1 MTAPGRVLDATAAA
15 ELHRLLTRVVAK
27 RVSDPQ
33 DREDI
38 VQEALTRTLA
48 ARLLLADDA
57 VAPYAVA
64 VARNLVAA
72 HHSRRDLERRHQPRL
87 LDLTEAPRPD
97 DMVVG
102 AENAAALSA
111 AVAGLP
117 AAERE
122 VLLGHVTE
130 GHDTATLAAATG
142 TTPGGVAAR
151 LARARA
157 RARVDYVVALRRR
170 QLPSP
175 ECRPVLLAVSAADR
189 RRQDALDTAGHL
201 LRCNV
206 CPELVGPLAERRSV
220 LAGLVPIP
228 LLVALARIRSSGRPA
243 QATAA
248 AGVAVLLAGA
258 AVAAVLAND
267 SGRPRGSAGTGEA
280 ARTAAAARTAGE
292 AGAAGPAAAP
302 LPSPPSAAAPSPA
315 GPSVRAPGPAAGT
328 GTPRTASRDP
338 AGGDAVVGVRT
349 LVGVVTDVAAPYGF
363 WMRAGGREVY
373 VAFTGLPARRVRLGD
388 RASVSGTTR
397 PVTDTLLANPRAV
410 ARGERGRVRAAG
422 VVLQADARDIRL
434 THPAPG

>member
-27 RVSDPQ
+27 RVGDPQ

-280 ARTAAAARTAGE
+280 AGARGTTGA

-302 LPSPPSAAAPSPA
+302 LASQPSAAAPSPA
-315 GPSVRAPGPAAGT
+315 GPSVRVPGPSAGT
-328 GTPRTASRDP
+328 GTPRTAAREP
-338 AGGDAVVGVRT
+338 AGGEAVAGVRT
-349 LVGVVTDVAAPYGF
+349 LVGIVTDVAAPYGF
-363 WMRAGGREVY
+363 WMRAGDREVY
-373 VAFTGLPARRVRLGD
+373 VSFTGLPARRVRLGD
-388 RASVSGTTR
+388 RATVSGTTR

-410 ARGERGRVRAAG
+410 ARDERGRVRAAG
-422 VVLQADARDIRL
+422 VVLQAEARDIRL

>member
-1 MTAPGRVLDATAAA
+1 VTAPGRVLDATAAA

-27 RVSDPQ
+27 RVGDPQ

-206 CPELVGPLAERRSV
+206 CAELVDPLAERRSV

-248 AGVAVLLAGA
+248 AGVAVLLAA
-258 AVAAVLAND
+258 AGVAVLLANE
-267 SGRPRGSAGTGEA
+267 SERPPGSAGTAE
-280 ARTAAAARTAGE
+280 
-292 AGAAGPAAAP
+292 
-302 LPSPPSAAAPSPA
+302 AAPSPA

-328 GTPRTASRDP
+328 GTPGTASRDP
-338 AGGDAVVGVRT
+338 SGGKAVAGVRT
-349 LVGVVTDVAAPYGF
+349 LVGIVTDVAAPYGF
-363 WMRAGGREVY
+363 WMRTGGREVY
-373 VAFTGLPARRVRLGD
+373 VSFTGLPARRVRLGD
-388 RASVSGTTR
+388 RATVSGTTG
-397 PVTDTLLANPRAV
+397 PVTDTLLTDPRAV

>member
-27 RVSDPQ
+27 RVGDPQ

-48 ARLLLADDA
+48 AGLLLADDA

-201 LRCNV
+201 LHCNV
-206 CPELVGPLAERRSV
+206 CAELVDPLAERRSV

-228 LLVALARIRSSGRPA
+228 LLVALARVRSSGRPA

-258 AVAAVLAND
+258 AGAALLANQ
-267 SGRPRGSAGTGEA
+267 SARPPGSAGTAEA
-280 ARTAAAARTAGE
+280 AGARGTTGA
-292 AGAAGPAAAP
+292 AGAASPAAAP
-302 LPSPPSAAAPSPA
+302 PVAPPSAAAPSPA
-315 GPSVRAPGPAAGT
+315 GPSVRAPGPSVGT
-328 GTPRTASRDP
+328 GTPRTAAREP
-338 AGGDAVVGVRT
+338 AGGEAVAGVRT
-349 LVGVVTDVAAPYGF
+349 LVGIVTDVAAPYGF

-388 RASVSGTTR
+388 RAAVSGTTR
-397 PVTDTLLANPRAV
+397 PVTDTLLTDPRAV

>member
-27 RVSDPQ
+27 RVGDPQ

-48 ARLLLADDA
+48 AGLLLADDA

-97 DMVVG
+97 DVVVG

-206 CPELVGPLAERRSV
+206 CAELVDPLAERRSV

-243 QATAA
+243 QAAAA

-258 AVAAVLAND
+258 AGAALLANE
-267 SGRPRGSAGTGEA
+267 SERPPGSAGTAEA
-280 ARTAAAARTAGE
+280 ARTAV
-292 AGAAGPAAAP
+292 AGPAAAP
-302 LPSPPSAAAPSPA
+302 LPSPPSAA
-315 GPSVRAPGPAAGT
+315 
-328 GTPRTASRDP
+328 
-338 AGGDAVVGVRT
+338 GGEAVAGVRT
-349 LVGVVTDVAAPYGF
+349 LVGIVTDVAAPYGF

-373 VAFTGLPARRVRLGD
+373 VSFIGRPARRVRLGD
-388 RASVSGTTR
+388 RAAVSGTTG
-397 PVTDTLLANPRAV
+397 PVTDTLLTDPRAV

-434 THPAPG
+434 TQSRRGLGIG

>member
-1 MTAPGRVLDATAAA
+1 VTAPGRVLDATAAA

-27 RVSDPQ
+27 RVGDPQ

-48 ARLLLADDA
+48 AGLLLADDA

-206 CPELVGPLAERRSV
+206 CAELVDPLAERRSV
-220 LAGLVPIP
+220 LAGLIPIP

-243 QATAA
+243 QASAA

-258 AVAAVLAND
+258 AGAPCWPTNQSVRRGAR
-267 SGRPRGSAGTGEA
+267 GRPR
-280 ARTAAAARTAGE
+280 R
-292 AGAAGPAAAP
+292 
-302 LPSPPSAAAPSPA
+302 
-315 GPSVRAPGPAAGT
+315 
-328 GTPRTASRDP
+328 
-338 AGGDAVVGVRT
+338 
-349 LVGVVTDVAAPYGF
+349 
-363 WMRAGGREVY
+363 
-373 VAFTGLPARRVRLGD
+373 
-388 RASVSGTTR
+388 
-397 PVTDTLLANPRAV
+397 
-410 ARGERGRVRAAG
+410 RGRR
-422 VVLQADARDIRL
+422 
-434 THPAPG
+434 